1 MRYTGNKNRISKHIL
16 PIILEGRT
24 DEVWV
29 EPFVGGAN
37 MIDKVDG
44 RRIGSDFNEHLI
56 KFYESIQNG
65 WLPPNRITKEMYIDI
80 KNNQQRDS
88 RLTVWAGICCS
99 YGGKWFG
106 GLLDDYQESKR
117 NKNGKLPNHQDE
129 ARRGLIK
136 QIPKLKGVE
145 FICSDYQDLDIPNN
159 SIIYCDPPYEGT
171 VKYNEGINHLDF
183 WEWCRVKTKEG
194 HKVFIS
200 EYNAPIDFKCVWSK
214 EVSNTLSKQKNFKN
228 TEKLFVYNTDNNLK

>member
-16 PIILEGRT
+16 PIILKDRT
-24 DEVWV
+24 KQCYV

-44 RRIGSDFNEHLI
+44 IRIGSDFNEHLI
-56 KFYESIQNG
+56 KFYKSIQNG
-65 WLPPNRITKEMYIDI
+65 WLPPNKITKEEYNII
-80 KNNQQRDS
+80 KKNQSNDS
-88 RLTVWAGICCS
+88 KLTIWAGICCS

-106 GLLDDYQESKR
+106 GFLNDYQESKR

-136 QIPKLKGVE
+136 QIPNLKDVE
-145 FICSDYQDLDIPNN
+145 FIYSDYQDLDIPNN

-171 VKYNEGINHLDF
+171 IKYNEGINHSDF

-200 EYNAPIDFKCVWSK
+200 EYNAPNDFECIWSK
-214 EVSNTLSKQKNFKN
+214 EVSNTLSKQKKSTK
-228 TEKLFVYNTDNNLK
+228 TEKLFVYRG